1 MRLANYH
8 THTCFS
14 DGVDTPRDCIVSAKQ
29 KGLAALGIT
38 DHSFTPY
45 DLSYC
50 MRPETHMERYEQVI
64 REEQKR
70 ANDEGFP
77 VYLGIEWDAGS
88 VVERERYDY
97 TIGAVHYI
105 LKDGNVYPIDS
116 GLDLQ
121 KECIQ
126 KEFHGSKLDYMK
138 YYCEEVVEH
147 ARQNCPDV
155 IAHFDLPVKYSYF
168 DEDNPLYRKVILE
181 AMRETVKY
189 VPIFEINAGAMARGL
204 RTVPYPNPVFLKDL
218 RDFGA
223 HIILSSD
230 AHKAENV
237 DFAFEQ
243 MLSLIKEAGFESLMY
258 FENGTFRET
267 PITKSSL

>member
-14 DGVDTPRDCIVSAKQ
+14 DGVDSPRACIVAAKQ
-29 KGLAALGIT
+29 KGLSALGIT

-50 MRPETHMERYEQVI
+50 MRPGTHMERYEETV

-70 ANDEGFP
+70 AKEEGFP

-88 VVERERYDY
+88 LIDRERYDY

-105 LKDGNVYPIDS
+105 LKGGNTYPIDS

-126 KEFHGSKLDYMK
+126 KEFHGNKLDYIK

-147 ARQNCPDV
+147 ARINRPDV

-168 DEDNPLYRKVILE
+168 EEEDPAYRKIMLE
-181 AMRETVKY
+181 AMGETVKH
-189 VPIFEINAGAMARGL
+189 VPIFEINAGAIARNL
-204 RTVPYPNPVFLKDL
+204 RTDPYPNPMFLEDL
-218 RDFGA
+218 RQMGA
-223 HIILSSD
+223 KIILSSD
-230 AHKAENV
+230 AHRAENV

-243 MLSLIKEAGFESLMY
+243 MLSLVKQAGFESLMF
-258 FENGTFRET
+258 FENGAFREK
-267 PITKSSL
+267 PIE